1 MKLHVVIYSV
11 TPCKTPGNS
20 VVNKIIH
27 MPGQKGNILVVD
39 DNKSILSALEILLSS
54 EFGEV
59 TPVSNPNQIL
69 PELRKKDYNLVILDM
84 NFIAGVNTGNEGIY
98 WLGKIKET
106 YPEISVVMIT
116 AYGDIETAVR
126 ALKAGASDF
135 VLKPWD
141 NEKLLA
147 TLKLALQ
154 LNISKKEVRQLKERE
169 SELKKEINREQRN
182 IIGSSPQIVNVLNL
196 ARKVA
201 KTNANV
207 LITGEN
213 GTGKE
218 LIAQEIHRLSGR
230 SKELMVSVDMG
241 AITETLF
248 ESELFGHVKGAF
260 TDAREDHKG
269 KFEIAHEGT
278 LFLDEIGNLSFHLQA
293 KLLAA
298 IENRQITRIG
308 SNELIPV
315 DIRLISAT
323 NKNLENMVNEG
334 LFREDLLY
342 RINTIQIEMPPL
354 RDRGNDIIT
363 LAEFFLRKFTRKYD
377 KLEMKI
383 NHQALEKLMN
393 YSWPGNIRELQ
404 NTIEKAVILSETTVI
419 KPEDLYLRPAAEIKS
434 LDSITTLEE
443 MEERM
448 MQIALERNNGNFT
461 AAAEQLGI
469 TRQTL
474 YNRLKKNRQNDK

>member
-1 MKLHVVIYSV
+1 MIV
-11 TPCKTPGNS
+11 
-20 VVNKIIH
+20 
-27 MPGQKGNILVVD
+27 QKGTILVVD
-39 DNKSILSALEILLSS
+39 DNKSILSTLQILLAP

-59 TPVSNPNQIL
+59 TPIYNPNQIL
-69 PELRKKDYNLVILDM
+69 SELKKKDYNLVILDM
-84 NFIAGVNTGNEGIY
+84 NFVAGVNTGNEGIY
-98 WLGKIKET
+98 WLGKIRET

-116 AYGDIETAVR
+116 AYGDVDTAVR

-147 TLKLALQ
+147 TLKLAIQ
-154 LNISKKEVRQLKERE
+154 LNFSKKEVRHLKERE
-169 SELKKEINREQRN
+169 SELKKEINREQRD
-182 IIGSSPQIVNVLNL
+182 IIGSSPQITNVLNL

-201 KTNANV
+201 KTDANI

-230 SKELMVSVDMG
+230 ANELLVSVDMG

-260 TDAREDHKG
+260 TDARENRQG
-269 KFEIAHEGT
+269 KFEIAHNGT
-278 LFLDEIGNLSFHLQA
+278 LFLDEIGNLSFHLQS

-298 IENRQITRIG
+298 IENRLITRIG
-308 SNELIPV
+308 SNQLIPT
-315 DIRLISAT
+315 DIRLVCAT
-323 NKNLENMVNEG
+323 NKNLENMVKEG

-342 RINTIQIEMPPL
+342 RINTIQIELPPL
-354 RDRGNDIIT
+354 RERGNDIVT
-363 LAEFFLRKFTRKYD
+363 LAEFFLRKFTQKYD
-377 KLEMKI
+377 KPELKI
-383 NHQALEKLMN
+383 NQQALDKLMN
-393 YSWPGNIRELQ
+393 YTWPGNIRELQ

-419 KPEDLYLRPAAEIKS
+419 KPDDLYLRPATEIKNFS
-434 LDSITTLEE
+434 PIITIEE
-443 MEERM
+443 MEEKM
-448 MQIALERNNGNFT
+448 MQLALEKNNGNYT

-474 YNRLKKNRQNDK
+474 YNRLKKNRQDDK

>member
-1 MKLHVVIYSV
+1 
-11 TPCKTPGNS
+11 
-20 VVNKIIH
+20 

-39 DNKSILSALEILLSS
+39 DNKSILSALEILLTP

-59 TPVSNPNQIL
+59 TAISNPNQI
-69 PELRKKDYNLVILDM
+69 PSELRKKDYNLVILDM
-84 NFIAGVNTGNEGIY
+84 NFSAGINTGNEGIY
-98 WLGKIKET
+98 WLGKIRESN
-106 YPEISVVMIT
+106 PDISVVMIT
-116 AYGDIETAVR
+116 AYGDIDTAVR

-147 TLKLALQ
+147 TLRLAIQ
-154 LNISKKEVRQLKERE
+154 LNISKKEVKDLKERE
-169 SELKKEINREQRN
+169 TELKKEINRDQRN
-182 IIGSSPQIVNVLNL
+182 IIGSSPQIINVLNL

-201 KTNANV
+201 KTDANV

-218 LIAQEIHRLSGR
+218 LIAQEIHRLSNRAG
-230 SKELMVSVDMG
+230 ELLVSVDMG

-260 TDAREDHKG
+260 TDARENRQG
-269 KFEIAHEGT
+269 KFEIAHKGT
-278 LFLDEIGNLSFHLQA
+278 LFLDEIGNLSFHLQS

-308 SNELIPV
+308 SNEPINI
-315 DIRLISAT
+315 DIRLICAT
-323 NKNLENMVNEG
+323 NKNLSNMLNEG

-342 RINTIQIEMPPL
+342 RINTIQIELPPL
-354 RDRGNDIIT
+354 RERGNDIIT
-363 LAEFFLRKFTRKYD
+363 LAEFFLRKFIYKYN
-377 KLEMKI
+377 KPELKI
-383 NHQALEKLMN
+383 NHQALDKLLN

-404 NTIEKAVILSETTVI
+404 NTIEKAVILSESTII
-419 KPEDLYLRPAAEIKS
+419 KPDDLYLRPASEMKS
-434 LDSITTLEE
+434 PDSFSTLEE

-448 MQIALERNNGNFT
+448 IQLAVEKNNGNYT

-474 YNRLKKNRQNDK
+474 YNRLKKKLQNDK

>member
-1 MKLHVVIYSV
+1 
-11 TPCKTPGNS
+11 
-20 VVNKIIH
+20 

-39 DNKSILSALEILLSS
+39 DNKSILSALEILLIP

-59 TPVSNPNQIL
+59 TAIASPNQI
-69 PELRKKDYNLVILDM
+69 PSELRKKDYNLVILDM
-84 NFIAGVNTGNEGIY
+84 NFSAGINTGNEGIY
-98 WLGKIKET
+98 WLGKIKESN
-106 YPEISVVMIT
+106 PDISVVMIT
-116 AYGDIETAVR
+116 AYGDIDTAVR

-147 TLKLALQ
+147 TLRLAIQ
-154 LNISKKEVRQLKERE
+154 LNLSKKEVKNLKERE
-169 SELKKEINREQRN
+169 TELKKEINRDQRN

-201 KTNANV
+201 KTDANV

-218 LIAQEIHRLSGR
+218 LIAQEIHRLSPR
-230 SKELMVSVDMG
+230 SGELLVSVDMG

-260 TDAREDHKG
+260 TDARENRQG
-269 KFEIAHEGT
+269 KFEIAHKGT

-298 IENRQITRIG
+298 IENRQIVRIG
-308 SNELIPV
+308 SNEPV
-315 DIRLISAT
+315 NIDIRLICAT
-323 NKNLENMVNEG
+323 NKNLLNMVKEG

-342 RINTIQIEMPPL
+342 RINTIQIELPPL

-363 LAEFFLRKFTRKYD
+363 LAEFFLRKFTYKYNKPEIKINKQALD
-377 KLEMKI
+377 KL
-383 NHQALEKLMN
+383 LN

-404 NTIEKAVILSETTVI
+404 NTIEKAVILSDTTII
-419 KPEDLYLRPAAEIKS
+419 KPDDLYLRPSSEIKS
-434 LDSITTLEE
+434 PDSFSTLEE

-448 MQIALERNNGNFT
+448 MQLAVEKNNGNYT

-474 YNRLKKNRQNDK
+474 YNRLKKKGPNDK